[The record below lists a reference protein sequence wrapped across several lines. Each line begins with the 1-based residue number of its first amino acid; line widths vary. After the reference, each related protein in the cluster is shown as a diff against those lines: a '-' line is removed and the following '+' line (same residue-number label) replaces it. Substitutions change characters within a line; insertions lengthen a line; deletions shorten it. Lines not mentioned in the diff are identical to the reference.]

1 MTTRCCAS
9 GATHEPRK
17 NVISKH
23 VRWIELCALDVKLGA
38 EGALFL
44 ASSSRHDESVR
55 LAGKGLLDPPFAKS
69 AFID

>member
-23 VRWIELCALDVKLGA
+23 VRWIELSALDVKLDA

-44 ASSSRHDESVR
+44 ASS
-55 LAGKGLLDPPFAKS
+55 KGLLDPPFAKL